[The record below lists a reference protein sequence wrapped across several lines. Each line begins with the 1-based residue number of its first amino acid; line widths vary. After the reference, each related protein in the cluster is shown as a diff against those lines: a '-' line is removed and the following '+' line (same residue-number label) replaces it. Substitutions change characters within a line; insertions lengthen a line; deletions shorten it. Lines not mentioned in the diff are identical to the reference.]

1 MTEQIR
7 VALPRGDL
15 REPLAERLAAVGF
28 VAEGYGEGSRA
39 YRFAVA
45 GKPEVLVRV
54 FSERDIPIQV
64 ALGQYD
70 LGITRRAWVD
80 ELLVRYA
87 HDSIV
92 PLRSL
97 DIGAQRIVA
106 AGAPAATLD
115 ALAVHVV
122 RAATE

>member
-1 MTEQIR
+1 MSDLVR

-15 REPLAERLAAVGF
+15 RDALAERMVAAGF
-28 VAEGYGEGSRA
+28 VPEGYGERSRA
-39 YRFAVA
+39 YRFKVT
-45 GKPEVLVRV
+45 GRPSVLVRV

-87 HDSIV
+87 
-92 PLRSL
+92 
-97 DIGAQRIVA
+97 
-106 AGAPAATLD
+106 
-115 ALAVHVV
+115 
-122 RAATE
+122 